1 MLLGRGFKSHPV
13 HFYLRGSYGI
23 ILSLF
28 LGSCRTEYIA
38 IYRNAGM
45 VITSTITIGFVDI
58 ATTTMELLLKL
69 IACEERGF
77 RN

>member
-1 MLLGRGFKSHPV
+1 M
-13 HFYLRGSYGI
+13 GSNPTRSIFINLVKYGI
-23 ILSLF
+23 MLNLILVS
-28 LGSCRTEYIA
+28 RTEYIA
-38 IYRNAGM
+38 IYRNAGI